1 MKVITFGTFDLFHIG
16 HLKIIQ
22 RAKALGTHLTVGIS
36 SDAFNLRK
44 KNKLPIIPQAD
55 RIEIVSNIV
64 GVDAVFIEESMELK
78 RQYIVDH
85 QVDILVMGDD
95 WKGRFDEFQDICKVV
110 YLTRTKDVSTSYL
123 LEYIVNGPISLRVP
137 TE

>member
-22 RAKALGTHLTVGIS
+22 RAKAMGTHLTVGIS
-36 SDAFNLRK
+36 SDAFNHHK

-64 GVDAVFIEESMELK
+64 GVDNVFVEESMELK
-78 RQYIVDH
+78 RQYIIDH
-85 QVDILVMGDD
+85 RADILVMGDD

-110 YLTRTKDVSTSYL
+110 YLKRTEDVSTSYL
-123 LEYIVNGPISLRVP
+123 LEYIVNGPSRCIQ
-137 TE
+137 

>member
-22 RAKALGTHLTVGIS
+22 RAKAMGTHLTVGIS
-36 SDAFNLRK
+36 SDAFNLHK
-44 KNKLPIIPQAD
+44 KNKLPIITQAD

-64 GVDAVFIEESMELK
+64 GVDDVFVEESMELK
-78 RQYIVDH
+78 RQYIIDH
-85 QVDILVMGDD
+85 RADILVMGDD

-110 YLTRTKDVSTSYL
+110 YLKRTEDVSTSYL
-123 LEYIVNGPISLRVP
+123 LEYIISGTTSLRVP